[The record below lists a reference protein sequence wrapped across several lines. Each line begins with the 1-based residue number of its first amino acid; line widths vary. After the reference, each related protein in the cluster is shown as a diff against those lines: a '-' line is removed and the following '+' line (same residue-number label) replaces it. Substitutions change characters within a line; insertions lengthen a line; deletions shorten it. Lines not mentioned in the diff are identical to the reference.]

1 MSQDIRL
8 DVSYAEKFVTE
19 PEAEGM
25 KPAILAA
32 QKTLMEKTGPGAE
45 FTGWVRLPETY
56 DREEFSRIKKAAE
69 KIRDE
74 SRILVVTG
82 VGGSYLGARAAIEFL
97 SKGRGESG

>member
-32 QKTLMEKTGPGAE
+32 QKTLLEKLKLDPCA
-45 FTGWVRLPETY
+45 FIINKFNKWFIFIWY
-56 DREEFSRIKKAAE
+56 DW
-69 KIRDE
+69 
-74 SRILVVTG
+74 
-82 VGGSYLGARAAIEFL
+82 
-97 SKGRGESG
+97 